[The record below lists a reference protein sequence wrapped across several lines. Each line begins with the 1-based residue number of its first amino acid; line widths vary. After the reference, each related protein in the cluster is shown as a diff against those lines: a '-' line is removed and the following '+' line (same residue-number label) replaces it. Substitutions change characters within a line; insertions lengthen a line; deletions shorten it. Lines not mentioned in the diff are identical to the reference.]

1 MKTIITFIFVF
12 IVFVFLQAQSLIQDK
27 FAYEQMINKYQE
39 RKTEF
44 QDKIPQFFLETDS
57 ISDPFLK
64 ESIQFLIAYAP
75 LSDLGNLNVN
85 YFRNQAELS
94 LKTKTLFSWGKEI
107 PSEVF
112 LHFVLP
118 YRVNNENPDMARQVF
133 QAELQ
138 ERVAGMSIY
147 DAALEVN
154 HWCHEKVNYKST
166 DVRTS
171 SPLATVKTAYGRCGE
186 ESTFTVVAMRSV
198 GIPARQVYT
207 PRWAHSDDN
216 HAWVEVWID
225 GKWCFLGA
233 CEPLPELN
241 LGWFAVPATRAIM
254 MHTNTF
260 GQYNGSEK
268 TLVKK
273 ELFSKLNLLSNYAP
287 VKTATV
293 KVVNEKGIA
302 LENISVDFMV
312 YNYAEF
318 YPFARLKSNEDGLCS
333 IETGFG
339 DLLIWISDSS
349 SFTWKKYPAKL
360 IDTLQLI
367 LPQKIE
373 PIDLCKEEKNS
384 FFYDMY
390 FTPPHAGKII
400 VSESSK
406 EKENKRRLKEED
418 SIRTAYVNTFPDSL
432 ELAEKYTSDS
442 HSAEIISFIIESRG
456 NFQAISA
463 FYNEALKLNK
473 SDKAIQ
479 LLSQISKK
487 DLRDTPTEI
496 LIDHLLYAEFFPCNN
511 CSSDL
516 MFVRN
521 VLNPRIGREKLS
533 PWRNVLQAF
542 FSKNQIEIFREK
554 PKKLCEW
561 FVEEIQLDNKSNY
574 YRTPLFPEGT
584 MKLKQADVYS
594 RNVCFVATCRSLGIP
609 ARLEPATNIPQYFE
623 NEWIDAFPEKLK
635 IQEEKGFLVLNNYMK
650 TTPKYYT
657 HFTLGILEN
666 ARFHSLDYEYDDNL
680 KEFPC
685 TLSLNPGTYRLMTG
699 NRQNDASVFTR
710 WVFFEIKAG
719 ETIEKNILLS
729 EADEKLEAY
738 FKMDVEYN
746 TLKDYKSSKYISPLS
761 LLGEHGIVLALI
773 DPRTEP
779 GKHFLLELQQSAS
792 EFNKWQGKIVL
803 VQPQI
808 MHEEESP
815 LLIWKDLAENT
826 EWLLDEKGNLEKEL
840 KILIQENLELPVIL
854 FLDKDSDVYFKAFG
868 YRINTA
874 EMLLKVIRKLENNE

>member
-1 MKTIITFIFVF
+1 MKNLITIGFFFLLLTQSLFVF
-12 IVFVFLQAQSLIQDK
+12 SQHLI
-27 FAYEQMINKYQE
+27 
-39 RKTEF
+39 
-44 QDKIPQFFLETDS
+44 TDS
-57 ISDPFLK
+57 QAREDVLLKYSQRKALFEKQIPDVFIGTDTIANSDLQ
-64 ESIQFLIAYAP
+64 EAVQFLIAYAP
-75 LSDLGNLNVN
+75 LSDLANLDAN
-85 YFRNQAELS
+85 YFRTQAEFA
-94 LKTKTLFSWGKEI
+94 LKTKYIFSWGQNI

-118 YRVNNENPDMARQVF
+118 YRINNENPDMARQVF
-133 QAELQ
+133 QKELQ
-138 ERVAGMSIY
+138 ERVIDLSIY
-147 DAALEVN
+147 DAVLEVN

-166 DVRTS
+166 GFRTS

-186 ESTFTVVAMRSV
+186 ESTFTVAAMRSV

-241 LGWFAVPATRAIM
+241 MGWFAVPATRAIM

-260 GQYNGSEK
+260 GQYRGSEK

-318 YPFARLKSNEDGLCS
+318 YPFARLKSNEEGLCS

-360 IDTLQLI
+360 IDTLQVI
-367 LPQKIE
+367 LSQK
-373 PIDLCKEEKNS
+373 IDLCKEEKNS
-384 FFYDMY
+384 FFYDMH
-390 FTPPHAGKII
+390 FIPPHAGKII
-400 VSESSK
+400 VPESSK

-432 ELAEKYTSDS
+432 TLAEKYTSDS
-442 HSAEIISFIIESRG
+442 HSEEIISFIIESRG
-456 NFQAISA
+456 NYQAISA
-463 FYNEALKLNK
+463 FYDEALKLDK
-473 SDKAIQ
+473 SDKAIEI
-479 LLSQISKK
+479 LSQISKK

-496 LIDHLLYAEFFPCNN
+496 LINHILYAESFPCNN

-516 MFVRN
+516 IFVSY
-521 VLNPRIGREKLS
+521 VLNPRIGYEKLS
-533 PWRNVLQAF
+533 PWRQTLQSV
-542 FSKNQIEIFREK
+542 FSEKQIKIFRKNPEK
-554 PKKLCEW
+554 LSEW
-561 FVEEIQLDNKSNY
+561 FVETIEIDNKSNY

-623 NEWIDAFPEKLK
+623 NEWINAFPEKHK
-635 IQEEKGFLVLNNYMK
+635 IQEEKGFLILNNNVK

-657 HFTLGILEN
+657 HFTLAILKN

-719 ETIEKNILLS
+719 KTIEKNILLS

-738 FKMDVEYN
+738 FKMDLAYK
-746 TLKDYKSSKYISPLS
+746 TLKDYKSAEYISPVS
-761 LLGEHGIVLALI
+761 LIEEKGLVLALI

-792 EFNKWQGKIVL
+792 EFNNWQGKIAL
-803 VQPQI
+803 VQAQI

-815 LLIWKDLAENT
+815 VNSWKNLPKNT

-840 KILIQENLELPVIL
+840 KTLIQEDLELPVIL
-854 FLDKDSDVYFKAFG
+854 YLNKDKEVYFKASG
-868 YRINTA
+868 YQINTA
-874 EMLLKVIRKLENNE
+874 QMLLKIIRKLENNE